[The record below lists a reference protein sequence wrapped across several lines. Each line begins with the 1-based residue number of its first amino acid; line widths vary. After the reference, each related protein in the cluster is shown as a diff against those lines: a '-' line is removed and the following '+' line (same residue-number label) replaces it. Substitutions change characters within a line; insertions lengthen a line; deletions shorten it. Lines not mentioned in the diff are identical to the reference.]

1 MSGDEGLT
9 ISKLAVNI
17 FGVVVLTLGLVIT
30 YFSMQADMGVI
41 DPGIFAPVGILIALA
56 GGIMTAAWEG

>member
-9 ISKLAVNI
+9 ISKLAVNV
-17 FGVVVLTLGLVIT
+17 FGVILLVLGLGIT
-30 YFSMQADMGVI
+30 YYSMRADVGAI
-41 DPGIFAPVGILIALA
+41 DPVIFAPIGVLVALA

>member
-1 MSGDEGLT
+1 MSGDEGLS

-17 FGVVVLTLGLVIT
+17 FGVMVLALGLVIT
-30 YFSMQADMGVI
+30 YYAMQADMGVI
-41 DPGIFAPVGILIALA
+41 DPGIFAPVGILVALA

>member
-9 ISKLAVNI
+9 ISKLAVNV
-17 FGVVVLTLGLVIT
+17 FGVIVLILGLVIT
-30 YFSMQADMGVI
+30 YFSMQADIGVI

-56 GGIMTAAWEG
+56 GGVMTAAWEG

>member
-17 FGVVVLTLGLVIT
+17 FGVILLTLGLVIT
-30 YFSMQADMGVI
+30 YFSIQADMGVI

>member
-9 ISKLAVNI
+9 ISKLAVNV
-17 FGVVVLTLGLVIT
+17 FGVIVLALGLVIT
-30 YFSMQADMGVI
+30 FYSIQADGGTI
-41 DPGIFAPVGILIALA
+41 DPGIFAPVGVLVALA

>member
-17 FGVVVLTLGLVIT
+17 FGVIVLTLGLVIT

-56 GGIMTAAWEG
+56 GGVMTAAWEG

>member
-17 FGVVVLTLGLVIT
+17 FGVIVLTLGLVIT

>member
-9 ISKLAVNI
+9 ISKLAVNL
-17 FGVVVLTLGLVIT
+17 FGVILLILGLVIT
-30 YFSMQADMGVI
+30 YYSIQADMGVI
-41 DPGIFAPVGILIALA
+41 NPGIFAPVGILVALA

>member
-17 FGVVVLTLGLVIT
+17 FGVIVLAIGLVTT
-30 YFSMQADMGVI
+30 YYSTQADVGNI
-41 DPGIFAPVGILIALA
+41 DPSIFTPVGILIILS
-56 GGIMTAAWEG
+56 GGIMIAAWEG

>member
-9 ISKLAVNI
+9 ISKLTVNV
-17 FGVVVLTLGLVIT
+17 FGVLVLVLGLVIT
-30 YFSMQADMGVI
+30 YYSKQADVGNI
-41 DPGIFAPVGILIALA
+41 DPSIFAPVGILVALA

>member
-9 ISKLAVNI
+9 ISKLTVNV
-17 FGVVVLTLGLVIT
+17 FGVLVLILGLVIT
-30 YFSMQADMGVI
+30 YYSTQADVGNI
-41 DPGIFAPVGILIALA
+41 DPSIFAPVGILVALA

>member
-9 ISKLAVNI
+9 ISKLAVNL
-17 FGVVVLTLGLVIT
+17 FGVILLILGLVIT
-30 YFSMQADMGVI
+30 YYSIQADMGVI
-41 DPGIFAPVGILIALA
+41 SPGIFAPVGILVALA

>member
-17 FGVVVLTLGLVIT
+17 FGVILLTLGLVIT
-30 YFSMQADMGVI
+30 YFSIQADMGVI
-41 DPGIFAPVGILIALA
+41 DPGIFAPVGILIAFA

>member
-9 ISKLAVNI
+9 ISKLVVNL
-17 FGVVVLTLGLVIT
+17 FGVILLVLGIVIT

>member
-17 FGVVVLTLGLVIT
+17 FGVIVLTLGLVIT

-41 DPGIFAPVGILIALA
+41 DPSIFAPVGILIALA
-56 GGIMTAAWEG
+56 GGVMTAAWEG

>member
-9 ISKLAVNI
+9 ISKLAVNV
-17 FGVVVLTLGLVIT
+17 FGVVLLALGLVIT
-30 YFSMQADMGVI
+30 FYSMQADVGVI
-41 DPGIFAPVGILIALA
+41 DPGIFAPVGVLVALA

>member
-9 ISKLAVNI
+9 ISKLAVNF
-17 FGVVVLTLGLVIT
+17 FGVIVLILGLVIT
-30 YFSMQADMGVI
+30 YFSMRADMGVI

-56 GGIMTAAWEG
+56 GGVMTAAWEG

>member
-9 ISKLAVNI
+9 ISKLTVNI
-17 FGVVVLTLGLVIT
+17 FGVILLTLGLVIT
-30 YFSMQADMGVI
+30 YFSIQADMGVI
-41 DPGIFAPVGILIALA
+41 DPGIFAPVGILIAFA

>member
-17 FGVVVLTLGLVIT
+17 FGVILLTLGLVIT
-30 YFSMQADMGVI
+30 YFSIQADMGII

>member
-17 FGVVVLTLGLVIT
+17 LGVIVLTLGLVIT
-30 YFSMQADMGVI
+30 YYSMQADMGVI

>member
-17 FGVVVLTLGLVIT
+17 FGVILLTLGLVIT
-30 YFSMQADMGVI
+30 YFSIQADMGVI
-41 DPGIFAPVGILIALA
+41 DPGIFAPVGLLIALA

>member
-9 ISKLAVNI
+9 ISKLAVNV
-17 FGVVVLTLGLVIT
+17 FGVIVLVLGLVIT

-56 GGIMTAAWEG
+56 GGVMTAAWEG